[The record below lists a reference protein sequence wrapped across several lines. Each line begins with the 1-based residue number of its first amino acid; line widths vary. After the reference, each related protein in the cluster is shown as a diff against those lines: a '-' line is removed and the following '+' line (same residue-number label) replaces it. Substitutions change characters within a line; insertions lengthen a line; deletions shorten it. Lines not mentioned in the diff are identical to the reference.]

1 VASGMRPG
9 NGKGIYPEVVMRTGD
24 YESSTNTRRIQ
35 ITGLNTTKKYNFV
48 FFNSHD
54 DGLNCLTNFTINGQT
69 VSLNATYNIDKTV
82 QLNGVSPDAS
92 GNVTISVAK
101 AAGMDYAFIS
111 SLIIQSYTPGTFLG
125 PTDLRIINP
134 TRTSLSLQWA
144 DRADSETNYEIWR
157 ANDGGSFSLLTTV
170 GANVTSYTDAN
181 LTLNKTYYYQV
192 RAKKTGGVFSP
203 YSNVAGGT
211 TYASA
216 IYVNFTVSSDAGTPW
231 NNTDAP
237 PQSGFIW
244 NNFYDETSAPTSVGM
259 VETGTFAGLY
269 SAGITTGNNS
279 GIFPDKVMIDSYGLF
294 PGQSA
299 TMKVTGLNL
308 TQNYDFTF
316 FASSNAYGDVNV
328 AYTVNGKTC
337 LLNTS
342 LNKTGTVTL
351 YNIIPDNNGEV
362 TITIAPG
369 TSASQFGLIGALI
382 IQGYNLS
389 ELAAPAP
396 LSLKNNAIASGSV
409 ESIQKQTLQQIVG
422 DVQIKAYPNPF
433 ISNFN
438 LSVTTKQNEDVS
450 VEVYNMAG
458 KLVYANKFNNL
469 FKGENTLKI
478 QPGVTAAGEYIVKI
492 IFSNEKLIKAVK
504 ILKH

>member
-1 VASGMRPG
+1 MSSVYLNFSDGTQADKPWNNLTAYPVANTVYSNIVDDNNSATGITVKLLDGFQGVVASGMRPG

-24 YESSTNTRRIQ
+24 FEGSTNTRRIQ
-35 ITGLNTTKKYNFV
+35 ITGLSTSKKYNFV

-82 QLNGVSPDAS
+82 QINGISPDAS

-111 SLIIQSYTPGTFLG
+111 SLIIQSYTAGTFLG
-125 PTDLRIINP
+125 PTDLRVINP
-134 TRTSLSLQWA
+134 KRTSLMLQWA

-170 GANVTSYTDAN
+170 GANVTSYTDAG
-181 LTLNKTYYYQV
+181 LTSNKTYYYQV
-192 RAKKTGGVFSP
+192 RAKKAGSVYSK
-203 YSNVAGGT
+203 YSNVAGGS
-211 TYASA
+211 TYASGV
-216 IYVNFTVSSDAGTPW
+216 YVNFTVSNDAPTPW

-237 PQSGFIW
+237 PQLDYVW
-244 NNFYDETSAPTSVGM
+244 NNFYDETAAPTSVGM

-279 GIFPDKVMIDSYGLF
+279 GIFPDNVMIDSYGLF

-308 TQNYDFTF
+308 TQKYDFTF
-316 FASSNAYGDVNV
+316 FGSSNAYGDVNT

-342 LNKTGTVTL
+342 LNKTGTVTM
-351 YNIIPDNNGEV
+351 YNIVPDNNGEV

-369 TSASQFGLIGALI
+369 TAEFTVWINWCINYSGL
-382 IQGYNLS
+382 
-389 ELAAPAP
+389 
-396 LSLKNNAIASGSV
+396 
-409 ESIQKQTLQQIVG
+409 
-422 DVQIKAYPNPF
+422 
-433 ISNFN
+433 
-438 LSVTTKQNEDVS
+438 
-450 VEVYNMAG
+450 
-458 KLVYANKFNNL
+458 
-469 FKGENTLKI
+469 
-478 QPGVTAAGEYIVKI
+478 
-492 IFSNEKLIKAVK
+492 
-504 ILKH
+504 